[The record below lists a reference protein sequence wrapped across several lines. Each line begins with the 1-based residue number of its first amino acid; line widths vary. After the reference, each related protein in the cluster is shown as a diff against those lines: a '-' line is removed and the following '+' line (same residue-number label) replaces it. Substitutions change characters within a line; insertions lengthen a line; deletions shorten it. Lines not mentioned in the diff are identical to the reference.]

1 MDLTQVLILKSSPK
15 CIHRV
20 LVDVVVAGHRLV
32 VDVVLRVAVLFFVL
46 LAAAGAPIRR
56 AAAAA
61 GVKFN

>member
-1 MDLTQVLILKSSPK
+1 MDLTQVLILKSSLK

-20 LVDVVVAGHRLV
+20 LIDVVVARHRLV
-32 VDVVLRVAVLFFVL
+32 VDVVLRVAVLFLVL

-61 GVKFN
+61 G